1 VAAHRNSPYVTVT
14 RALLTGGATL
24 ALARVYSGATWVA
37 PLLLAAALPPA
48 ILALGETRRWN
59 PLVNSAVTVVVGAW
73 LAIVVDVPAKTVLG
87 FPTAGAIAAAA
98 HDIARS
104 PHILR
109 SAVVPVDPVGA
120 ALMLA
125 VVATFVVSLA
135 AELTATRLEAPVGA
149 IGPSI
154 ALYVAISAL
163 GSGRWAPTTAVYAL
177 VVVEYLVALQ
187 HSDMET
193 RRTWFQSARNRR
205 SQLVTGGAGAGALV
219 VAVALALGPGL
230 PGARA
235 DAWIKYRSLGS
246 GKGSSV
252 LNVLSPLVSVGA
264 KLTGRESTQEA
275 FTVRTTETN
284 GNYWRVIALDR
295 FQNDGW
301 SLNSDRRSSAQLP
314 GPTGGPGTTLVTET
328 FQLDRI
334 DPDWLPAAYRP
345 VRVDAPGSQVLLD
358 STSLFLDR
366 PLAGLGYTVESEIAN
381 PPKSVLEAVTEA
393 DLAPMHADTALP
405 ADFSS
410 RARSYAQDITRDAP
424 TPYDK
429 AIALMRTFQS
439 APFVYDPTVNLGT
452 DAGAL
457 DKFLFSTHRGFCEQ
471 YAAAFAELARSIGLP
486 TRVAVGYQRGTLQG
500 DGLWHVEEKDAHAW
514 PEVWLGPAVGWF
526 RFEPTPGRVDPV
538 TGYGSNAPG
547 VSTPG
552 ASTTT
557 TPTTTN
563 GSTPTTATATP
574 KVNPNQLN
582 VQPPSAPAA
591 RSHTRDHI
599 VTGILVA
606 LVAIV
611 GLLAL
616 LLAALAFGA
625 WHRTRKRRTDPD
637 DRRRVLG
644 AWTEALERLAG
655 AGIERRL
662 STTSLEFA
670 LRQAPALGA
679 GAAGPPLM
687 SLARLHTAAMYS
699 PDAPSPSEADEAWTE
714 VDAITVALR
723 SSVPLSRRLRSR
735 WWSLRRRRRDPAES
749 RDATDD
755 GLSPER

>member
-1 VAAHRNSPYVTVT
+1 MAAHRQSPYVAVT

-24 ALARVYSGATWVA
+24 ALARVFSGATWVT
-37 PLLLAAALPPA
+37 PMLIAAALPAA
-48 ILALGETRRWN
+48 ILALGEARRWN
-59 PLVNSAVTVVVGAW
+59 PLVTTGVTLVVGAW
-73 LAIVVDVPAKTVLG
+73 LAILVDVPGKTFLG
-87 FPTAGAIAAAA
+87 LPTAGAIAAAG

-120 ALMLA
+120 ALMLS
-125 VVATFVVSLA
+125 VVATFVVSLV
-135 AELTATRLEAPVGA
+135 AELTARRLEAPVGA
-149 IGPSI
+149 IGPSV
-154 ALYVAISAL
+154 ALYVAVSAL
-163 GSGRWAPTTAVYAL
+163 GSGRWAPTTACYAL

-193 RRTWFQSARNRR
+193 RRTWFQSAHNRR

-219 VAVALALGPGL
+219 VAAALALGPGL
-230 PGARA
+230 PGARGN
-235 DAWIKYRSLGS
+235 AWIEYRSLGS

-264 KLTGRESTQEA
+264 KLTGKESTREV
-275 FTVRTTETN
+275 FTVRTTEKN

-301 SLNSDRRSSAQLP
+301 SLNSDRRSAAKLP
-314 GPTGGPGTTLVTET
+314 GPTGGAGTSLVTET
-328 FQLDRI
+328 FQLDQI

-345 VRVDAPGSQVLLD
+345 VEIDAPGSQVLLD

-366 PLAGLGYTVESEIAN
+366 PLTGLGYTVESEIAN
-381 PPKSVLEAVTEA
+381 PPKSILEAVTEA
-393 DLAPMHADTALP
+393 DLEPMNADTALP
-405 ADFSS
+405 ENFSVK
-410 RARSYAQDITRDAP
+410 AHNYAQDVTRDAQ
-424 TPYDK
+424 TPYDQ
-429 AIALMRTFQS
+429 AIALMKAFQS
-439 APFVYDPTVNLGT
+439 PPFVYDPTVNLGT

-457 DKFLFSTHRGFCEQ
+457 EKFLFTTHRGFCEQ

-514 PEVWLGPAVGWF
+514 PEVWLGAKVGWF

-538 TGYGSNAPG
+538 TGYGSSSG
-547 VSTPG
+547 GDSTG

-557 TPTTTN
+557 TPTTT
-563 GSTPTTATATP
+563 GSSTPTTASVTP
-574 KVNPNQLN
+574 KSTPNQLN
-582 VQPPSAPAA
+582 VQPPNPPA
-591 RSHTRDHI
+591 RPSNTRGHI
-599 VTGILVA
+599 VTAVIVA
-606 LVAIV
+606 VAVAI
-611 GLLAL
+611 GAAL
-616 LLAALAFGA
+616 LLLIALALGA
-625 WHRTRKRRTDPD
+625 WRRTRKRRHDPD

-644 AWTEALERLAG
+644 AWTEALERLSG
-655 AGIERRL
+655 AGIERRP

-699 PDAPSPSEADEAWTE
+699 PDSPSAVEADEAWSE
-714 VDAITVALR
+714 VDAITTALR

-735 WWSLRRRRRDPAES
+735 WWSVRRRRRDRDESSDPAEE
-749 RDATDD
+749 
-755 GLSPER
+755 GLSPGP

>member
-59 PLVNSAVTVVVGAW
+59 PLVTSAVTVVVGAW

-87 FPTAGAIAAAA
+87 FPTTGAIAAAA

-187 HSDMET
+187 HSDLET

-264 KLTGRESTQEA
+264 KLTGRESTQEV
-275 FTVRTTETN
+275 FTVRTTEKN

-393 DLAPMHADTALP
+393 DLARMHADTALP

-452 DAGAL
+452 DSGAL

-514 PEVWLGPAVGWF
+514 PEVWLGPTVGWF

-582 VQPPSAPAA
+582 AQPPSAPPA

-625 WHRTRKRRTDPD
+625 WHRTRQRRTDPD